1 MLTDYTL
8 LASPLPAVSARTRA
22 HLLLLTVLGLSS
34 AFSVALFFGRAAV
47 SHSLLF
53 FFLNWNLFLAW
64 VPVGVALFMLWLDS
78 RGDHGLWLQPFLL
91 LAWLLFLPNAPYL
104 VTDLIHLA
112 PRQNIPV
119 WYDAVFLFSYG
130 WNGLLLGFVALRLV
144 QQIVAKRF
152 GPLIGWILVM
162 GATAASAFGVYLG
175 RFLRW
180 NSWDVVAEPTNLL
193 YDIADRLVNPL
204 EYPQTIAVT
213 ILFAGLLAVG
223 YVTTLLL
230 PRAMAA
236 LFAATHRQ

>member
-1 MLTDYTL
+1 M
-8 LASPLPAVSARTRA
+8 
-22 HLLLLTVLGLSS
+22 
-34 AFSVALFFGRAAV
+34 
-47 SHSLLF
+47 LF
-53 FFLNWNLFLAW
+53 FFLNLTLLAW

-91 LAWLLFLPNAPYL
+91 LAWLLFLPNAPICHRP
-104 VTDLIHLA
+104 DRICA
-112 PRQNIPV
+112 CENIPV

-180 NSWDVVAEPTNLL
+180 NSWRGRQLTNLL
-193 YDIADRLVNPL
+193 YDIADRWS
-204 EYPQTIAVT
+204 
-213 ILFAGLLAVG
+213 
-223 YVTTLLL
+223 
-230 PRAMAA
+230 
-236 LFAATHRQ
+236 THFNTRKL